1 MGIISTTPITLGVGS
16 AARPAELQV
25 FGGGIPPLPAFT
37 IFDVRNVPQVVGSI
51 FTLDSGPIFE
61 QTVDFLT
68 NGQTDPNPFTS
79 LIIFDLGPGAIHGDK
94 KRFFNGGYPGVDLRG
109 FTIEGLDLSVDSFRS
124 IETFDE
130 AHITFVIRG
139 EFPLWWRVWRHR
151 FAVFVLGSLIGGL
164 LLWLVLVL
172 LGASGIHMR
181 F

>member
-1 MGIISTTPITLGVGS
+1 MGIISTTPIMIGVGRS
-16 AARPAELQV
+16 ARPTELQV
-25 FGGGIPPLPAFT
+25 RGGGVSTLPAFT
-37 IFDVRNVPQVVGSI
+37 IFDVRNVSQVVGSI

-68 NGQTDPNPFTS
+68 NGQTSTNPYDS
-79 LIIFDLGPGAIHGDK
+79 LIIFDLGPGAIYGEK

-109 FTIEGLDLSVDSFRS
+109 LTIEGLDLSVDSFRS
-124 IETFDE
+124 IEDFDE

-139 EFPLWWRVWRHR
+139 EFPLWWRALRHR

-172 LGASGIHMR
+172 LGASGIHLR